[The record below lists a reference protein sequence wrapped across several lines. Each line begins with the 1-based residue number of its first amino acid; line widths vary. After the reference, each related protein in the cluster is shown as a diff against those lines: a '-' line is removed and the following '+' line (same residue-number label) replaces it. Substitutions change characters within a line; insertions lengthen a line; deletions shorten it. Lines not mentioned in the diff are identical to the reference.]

1 MATAIVINKAQMGHG
16 HPELGVKLLG
26 TLLRKAAGKLTDLEV
41 ILLYNDGVRLACK
54 DSPIAVELHQL
65 HEKGV
70 DILACGTCLD
80 FLNLRD
86 QFAFPQPSNMD
97 EILQAMNAAD
107 KVITL

>member
-1 MATAIVINKAQMGHG
+1 MATAIVINKMQMGHG
-16 HPELGVKLLG
+16 NAELGGKLLA
-26 TLLRKAAGKLTDLEV
+26 TLLRKAAASLTDLEV

-54 DSPIAVELHQL
+54 DSPVTVELHQL

-80 FLNLRD
+80 FLDLRNR
-86 QFAFPQPSNMD
+86 FALPQPSNMD
-97 EILQAMNAAD
+97 EILQAMNHAD